1 MKKERRFNPSL
12 PNSSYIFLIVFLF
25 FGITVEKFWSP
36 GNLST
41 LLLQASVLLTIA
53 MGMAVIMSGGV
64 DLSGRNY
71 FLVGSG
77 CRDYSEIRRTLD
89 TCPAWSF
96 ATGIVIGFLLNG
108 IVIQKMKVVPLLQP
122 LAWPI

>member
-1 MKKERRFNPSL
+1 MTMKKERRFNPSL

-53 MGMAVIMSGGV
+53 MGMAIVIMSGGV
-64 DLSGRNY
+64 DPQWAEL
-71 FLVGSG
+71 FP
-77 CRDYSEIRRTLD
+77 CRQWL
-89 TCPAWSF
+89 PGLF
-96 ATGIVIGFLLNG
+96 
-108 IVIQKMKVVPLLQP
+108 
-122 LAWPI
+122 